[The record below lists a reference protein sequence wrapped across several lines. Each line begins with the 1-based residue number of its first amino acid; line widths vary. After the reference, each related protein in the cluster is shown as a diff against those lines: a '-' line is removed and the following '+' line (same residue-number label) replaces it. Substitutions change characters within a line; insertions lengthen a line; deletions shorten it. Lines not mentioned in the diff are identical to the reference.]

1 MKIVTSILNPDQE
14 KLITSLLFSQGCEIT
29 FRALSINSLIKFL
42 ANQLESVVVVY
53 STEFFAHS
61 DLKKVIGINSKHR
74 FIEVNPEP
82 FSPIKLLSDLSNIE
96 VNYKTYS
103 LERLNNVY
111 AVMGTYG
118 SPGVS
123 TLSNFLAE
131 YVSGIILAASHHN
144 LRPKSNTRVVITS
157 PENLGESVNSVIG
170 NRIII
175 DSGAAINLT
184 STLVDRRL
192 NSRWLK
198 EVIGTANQL
207 LYIIKSDN
215 SGISYLDSFV
225 SDFKNLINPP
235 DITYILNQQKFDRIS
250 QENQNRFRSL
260 ISGSRNFILPYTNR
274 VTLARPLKR
283 SESSIWRTNS
293 FQKQIAKIGAQL
305 L

>member
-157 PENLGESVNSVIG
+157 PENLGESVKSVIG

>member
-14 KLITSLLFSQGCEIT
+14 KLVTSLLFSQGCEIM

-42 ANQLESVVVVY
+42 ANQIESVVVVY
-53 STEFFAHS
+53 STEFFANS

-74 FIEVNPEP
+74 FIEVNPES

-96 VNYKTYS
+96 LNYKTYS

-131 YVSGIILAASHHN
+131 YLSGIILTAGHHN

-157 PENLGESVNSVIG
+157 PENLGESVKSVIG

-215 SGISYLDSFV
+215 NGISYLDSFV

-235 DITYILNQQKFDRIS
+235 DITYILNQQKFDRVS
-250 QENQNRFRSL
+250 QENQNRFNSL
-260 ISGSRNFILPYTNR
+260 IAGSRNFILPYINR
-274 VTLARPLKR
+274 VTLAKPLKR
-283 SESSIWRTNS
+283 SETSNWRTNS

>member
-1 MKIVTSILNPDQE
+1 MKIVTSIPNPDQE

-29 FRALSINSLIKFL
+29 YRALSINSLIKFL

-53 STEFFAHS
+53 SSKFFTHS
-61 DLKKVIGINSKHR
+61 DLKKVVGIYSKHR
-74 FIEVNPEP
+74 FIEVNPES

-123 TLSNFLAE
+123 TVSNFLAE
-131 YVSGIILAASHHN
+131 YVSGIILTASHHN
-144 LRPKSNTRVVITS
+144 LRPNSKTRVVFTS
-157 PENLGESVNSVIG
+157 PENLGESIKSVMG

-175 DSGAAINLT
+175 DSGATINLT

-207 LYIIKSDN
+207 FYIIKSDN
-215 SGISYLDSFV
+215 IGISYLDSFV

-235 DITYILNQQKFDRIS
+235 EITYILNQQKFDRIS

-260 ISGSRNFILPYTNR
+260 IAGSRNFILPYANR
-274 VTLARPLKR
+274 LTLARPVKR
-283 SESSIWRTNS
+283 SETSNWRTNS
-293 FQKQIAKIGAQL
+293 YQKQIAKIGAQL

>member
-53 STEFFAHS
+53 STEFFAPS

-157 PENLGESVNSVIG
+157 PENLGESVKSVIG

>member
-61 DLKKVIGINSKHR
+61 DLKEVIGINSKHR
-74 FIEVNPEP
+74 FIEVNLES

-157 PENLGESVNSVIG
+157 PENLGESVKSVIG